1 MATLTSAAWPSAG
14 ASSCKSRS
22 SLRSCAAPPPPR
34 PSARRVQLLTPPG
47 GVGSICFCRKNSACH
62 REGEQVLVL
71 ILAPR
76 EAGGRAAS
84 PGARRGSS
92 KDRKILGGLSM
103 SMRRIGSFPSSHP
116 SAVASAPCPAPDPP
130 RSRSGDRVLVPALAA
145 PPRRRGCRIYWPK
158 IHFGMLVV
166 YAITSVFYTR
176 HSGAVEAC
184 SKYTSHIPST
194 NLVAAL

>member
-71 ILAPR
+71 IRAPR

-92 KDRKILGGLSM
+92 KDRKILVGLSM

-116 SAVASAPCPAPDPP
+116 SDVLRRGVRGRRLGAMPRPRPP
-130 RSRSGDRVLVPALAA
+130 PLQVWRS
-145 PPRRRGCRIYWPK
+145 PPRRRGYRIYWPK
-158 IHFGMLVV
+158 IRFGMLVV